1 MAQSELD
8 LQPSREEFA
17 SLTTRGNVIPV
28 WAELTADY
36 ETPLSAFEKIADGG
50 PRFLFESAEMTSH
63 AGRYSFM
70 GAAPRAIISAKGK
83 TVTIQEG
90 SVSRTFET
98 QSNPL
103 RDLEAYMSA
112 FKPVPSPKLP
122 VFSGGAVGYL
132 AYDMVQ
138 FFEPTIGAPPPDVL
152 GLPDMVY
159 LLADTLVI
167 FDHRYRTLQVVA
179 NVVMAD
185 HADLDA
191 AYAWAGQRIGEII
204 TRLEKPLHV
213 RPMPAKTLPA
223 PENLPTSNTTK
234 EEYCDIVRQGQEFIK
249 AGDIFQ
255 FVPSQRFAEEYAGRP
270 LDLYRALRHV
280 NPSPYMFCL
289 ELAEGFALVGSSPE
303 VHVRAINGRIDIRP
317 IAGTRWRGKTEE
329 EDNALADDLLKD
341 EKERA
346 EHLMLV
352 DLARNDVG
360 RVSEYGSVEVDDLM
374 IIERYSH
381 VMHIVSNVDGQTQAR

>member
-1 MAQSELD
+1 MSQPELD

-90 SVSRTFET
+90 NVVRSFET

-112 FKPVPSPKLP
+112 FKPVPSAKLP

-185 HADLDA
+185 HVDLDA
-191 AYAWAGQRIGEII
+191 AYTWAGQRITCTPCPPKPCRCLQIY
-204 TRLEKPLHV
+204 RLATPRRMSIATWCAKV
-213 RPMPAKTLPA
+213 RSSSKQVIFSNLCPA
-223 PENLPTSNTTK
+223 N
-234 EEYCDIVRQGQEFIK
+234 
-249 AGDIFQ
+249 
-255 FVPSQRFAEEYAGRP
+255 
-270 LDLYRALRHV
+270 ALR
-280 NPSPYMFCL
+280 
-289 ELAEGFALVGSSPE
+289 
-303 VHVRAINGRIDIRP
+303 
-317 IAGTRWRGKTEE
+317 
-329 EDNALADDLLKD
+329 
-341 EKERA
+341 
-346 EHLMLV
+346 
-352 DLARNDVG
+352 
-360 RVSEYGSVEVDDLM
+360 
-374 IIERYSH
+374 
-381 VMHIVSNVDGQTQAR
+381 